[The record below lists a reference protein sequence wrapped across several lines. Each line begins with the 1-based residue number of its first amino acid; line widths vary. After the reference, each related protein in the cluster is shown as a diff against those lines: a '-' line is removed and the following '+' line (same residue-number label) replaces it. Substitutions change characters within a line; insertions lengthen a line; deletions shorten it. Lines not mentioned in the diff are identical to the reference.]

1 MNTQIVAVIISEGAK
16 LIGQLYRNRPIT
28 LRQPSPLKDVETR
41 ATGGASEEPLELEVG
56 SPYPVAKPAYGVSD
70 AETIAYQ
77 NRELGK
83 ALLLMEL
90 HLQQKCKINGT
101 PCDCCLPEGTTIYT
115 NPGIATIERPGDK
128 VITHTG
134 QARKVTKTFEREYNG
149 FLNELSIG
157 YTNIPLRLSPE
168 HQALVATGVRKRQRD
183 IWRKTGIS
191 EDSLKWVPAVDL
203 GDQDFIAF
211 PRLKKTIDRADIDT
225 GFAELLGWYLAE
237 GSCTGSRITF
247 SLGKGEPQNIS
258 RVKAL
263 IKDKFKVDP
272 KVYVKPTVVHICYT
286 NKQDV
291 AIFHEFGLG
300 ARNKTLPQWLLLL
313 PHYKQRAFL
322 KGAFAGDGHVAKY
335 SIVYTTTSEILAY
348 KLRLLLF
355 RLGHLHSVMTR
366 EIGIS
371 YINGRPIIPRGP
383 RYDLLISGDAA
394 RALDS
399 SFSGGTRTSGNHGW
413 ISKNYA
419 FLPIKSNK
427 QVPFSGMV
435 YNIAVAE
442 DESYL
447 TIHGAI
453 HNCEKHPMA
462 IEALSE
468 EALGMTG
475 DSKYSDITAWARRV
489 APNTSAVAS
498 ASGDYDE
505 LYPQLAQEARV
516 FRKRIMGTEDIKALI
531 SPEER
536 ARITAETISRLKEE

>member
-1 MNTQIVAVIISEGAK
+1 MNTQIVAVIIHEGVK
-16 LIGQLYRNRPIT
+16 LVGQLYRDRPIT
-28 LRQPSPLKDVETR
+28 LKSSAPEKVAPRIAVVGVENPPEVD
-41 ATGGASEEPLELEVG
+41 EESFEVQKA
-56 SPYPVAKPAYGVSD
+56 PYGVSD

-77 NRELGK
+77 DRELGK

-90 HLQQKCKINGT
+90 HLQQGCKINGI

-115 NPGIATIERPGDK
+115 NPGLATIERPGDK

-134 QARKVTKTFEREYNG
+134 QSKKVTKTFEREYNG

-168 HQALVATGVRKRQRD
+168 HQALVATGVRKSQRD
-183 IWRKTGIS
+183 IWRKIGIS

-237 GSCTGSRITF
+237 GSCTGNRITF

-258 RVKAL
+258 RVKSL
-263 IKDKFKVDP
+263 IRDKFKVDP
-272 KVYVKPTVVHICYT
+272 KVYLKPTVVHICYT
-286 NKQDV
+286 NKQDA
-291 AIFHEFGLG
+291 AIFREFGLG
-300 ARNKTLPQWLLLL
+300 ARNKTLPQWFLLL

-322 KGAFAGDGHVAKY
+322 KGAFAGDGHIAKY
-335 SIVYTTTSEILAY
+335 SIIYTTTSEILAY

-355 RLGHLHSVMTR
+355 RLGFLHSMMTR

-383 RYDLLISGDAA
+383 RYDLIVSGDAA

-399 SFSGGTRTSGNHGW
+399 SFNGGSRTSGNHGW
-413 ISKNYA
+413 ISKNFA
-419 FLPIKSNK
+419 FLPIRSNK

-462 IEALSE
+462 IEALAE

-475 DSKYSDITAWARRV
+475 DPKFSDILAWAKKV
-489 APNTSAVAS
+489 TPMTTTEAS
-498 ASGDYDE
+498 TSGDYDKT
-505 LYPQLAQEARV
+505 YPELAQEARR
-516 FRKRIMGTEDIKALI
+516 FRKSIMGTEDIKALI

-536 ARITAETISRLKEE
+536 ERITKETINSLKED